1 MGQVCVAHVVS
12 VVFPQTPRHRAN
24 TGLDGLQARLSVPQT
39 HKGEVSPLQFSL
51 CFQSY

>member
-12 VVFPQTPRHRAN
+12 VVSPQTPRHRAH
-24 TGLDGLQARLSVPQT
+24 TGLDGLQARLSVPGLTKERIFPRQ
-39 HKGEVSPLQFSL
+39 LSL